1 MKGISALII
10 LDESDR
16 MIEVPL
22 IYGNDPKALC
32 YCFSGLHEELT
43 EEYGSDAKI
52 RFILYNGS

>member
-22 IYGNDPKALC
+22 IYGNDPKALF
-32 YCFSGLHEELT
+32 YCFPVFT
-43 EEYGSDAKI
+43 
-52 RFILYNGS
+52 RN